1 MTVKGIGESMSLKE
15 ELKEQSFNLG
25 ADLFGVVEASRFDDA
40 PSGHRP
46 TDVLPGAKSVIV
58 LGMKYLDGMVELLP
72 VGRGVG
78 DYPESPREKMFV
90 GHNAFLSVQLDRI
103 GYALARVLEKK
114 GFKTYHQLASQGG
127 TDDRY
132 LIGMLSLKHIAVE
145 AGLGTFGHH
154 SLLVTPQYGPRV
166 RLTAIVTD
174 AEVEPTDKPLAVNL
188 CDVCIE
194 KPCISHCPAGA
205 IEEPGETEVYRLDKF
220 LCAQYRRTRPTC
232 SVCLKVCVGG
242 RTG

>member
-1 MTVKGIGESMSLKE
+1 MTVKDSGESMSLKE
-15 ELKEQSFNLG
+15 ELKEQAFNLG
-25 ADLFGVVEASRFDDA
+25 ADLYGVVEASRFDDA

-46 TDVLPGAKSVIV
+46 TDVLSGAKSVVV

-72 VGRGVG
+72 VGKGAG

-90 GHNAFLSVQLDRI
+90 GHNAFLSAQLDRV
-103 GYALARVLEKK
+103 GYALARDLERK

-132 LIGMLSLKHIAVE
+132 LIGMLSLKHIATE

-174 AEVEPTDKPLAVNL
+174 AEIEPTDKPLAVNL
-188 CDVCIE
+188 CDECVK
-194 KPCISHCPAGA
+194 KPCISQCPAGA
-205 IEEPGETEVYRLDKF
+205 IKEPGKTEVYSLDKF

-232 SVCLKVCVGG
+232 SVCMKVCVGG
-242 RTG
+242 RTS

>member
-1 MTVKGIGESMSLKE
+1 MGDQGNSKGLKKGLE
-15 ELKEQSFNLG
+15 EQALDLG
-25 ADLFGVVEASRFDDA
+25 ADLFGVVEVSRFDDA

-46 TDVLPGAKSVIV
+46 TDILPGARSVIV

-72 VGRGVG
+72 LGKESGGVAK
-78 DYPESPREKMFV
+78 SPREKMFV
-90 GHNAFLSVQLDRI
+90 GHNAFLSAQLDRV
-103 GYALARVLEKK
+103 GYALARTLERK

-132 LIGMLSLKHIAVE
+132 LIGMLSLKHVAAE
-145 AGLGTFGHH
+145 AGLGTLGYH

-174 AEVEPTDKPLAVNL
+174 AEISSTDSRLAVNL
-188 CDVCIE
+188 CEECVK
-194 KPCISHCPAGA
+194 KPCVTYCPAGA
-205 IEEPGETEVYRLDKF
+205 IKEPKEKEIYNLDKF

-232 SVCLKVCVGG
+232 SICMKVCVGG
-242 RTG
+242 RPG